1 MSSIKFDTL
10 VDEFPE
16 ESAAVGR
23 LLELVRD
30 GRTRPGRREFRPNR
44 LYDLLQPSNY
54 RVLVQMLS
62 SAEDKGLMTRVFRIL
77 SSSGGGI
84 CDYDSIMDIPLE
96 VFDDRIGRRVEVSPD
111 DIEMIFIINQ

>member
-1 MSSIKFDTL
+1 MSSIKFDIL

-30 GRTRPGRREFRPNR
+30 GQTRPGRREFRPNR
-44 LYDLLQPSNY
+44 LYELLRPSNY
-54 RVLVQMLS
+54 RVLVQILS

-77 SSSGGGI
+77 SRSGGGI
-84 CDYDSIMDIPLE
+84 GDYGSITDIPLE
-96 VFDDRIGRRVEVSPD
+96 VFDDRIGRRVEVSQD
-111 DIEMIFIINQ
+111 DIEMIFIIKQ